1 MEQHLVVMGVSGTGK
16 TTVALELRRRL
27 GWDFLEGDDLHPPDN
42 VAKMAS
48 GVPLSDEDRAPW
60 LGSLAAW
67 TAARHDE
74 GRSTILTCSALR
86 RRYRDVLR
94 GGAPGTVFA
103 HLVGD
108 HAVLLGRMTARS
120 GHFMPASM
128 LRSQLETLEP
138 LEPDEVGQTFD
149 VADPPD
155 VIAGRVLD
163 VLGLSPAAT
172 PPAAPT

>member
-16 TTVALELRRRL
+16 TTVARELTRLL
-27 GWDFLEGDDLHPPDN
+27 GWDFLEGDDLHPQAN

-48 GVPLSDEDRAPW
+48 GVPLTDEDRAPW
-60 LGSLAAW
+60 LDSLAAW
-67 TAARHDE
+67 TTARHDE
-74 GRSTILTCSALR
+74 GRSTVLTCSALR

-94 GGAPGTVFA
+94 AGAPGTSFA

-108 HAVLLGRMTARS
+108 PELLLERMTGRS

-128 LRSQLETLEP
+128 LRSQLDTLEP
-138 LEPDEVGQTFD
+138 LEPDEAGRTFD

-155 VIAGRVLD
+155 VIAVRVMD
-163 VLGLSPAAT
+163 VLGLSPAAR
-172 PPAAPT
+172 PPAGQA